1 MIKRILIAVTLLA
14 GLLQPGRGQQ
24 LLTVQDAIGLAM
36 KNNYDILISRT
47 GADIDKANNTPGNA
61 GMLPSIGVNAGD
73 AFTYSHL
80 HQEMP
85 DGSTLTKGNASTN
98 TLTADVGLDWTLFD
112 GGKMFITKKK
122 LEEIQSLGE
131 IQFKDQVMQTLYN
144 VILSYYDVVRQKQ
157 QLASI
162 NEVIKYNEE
171 RVIILQ
177 ASFNAGLVAKTDL
190 LQAQVDLNVYREN
203 AIVQETVIIATKR
216 TLNQLLSRDPD
227 SPFEVIDSI
236 DLNYIPNREELNH
249 KLYSN
254 NTQVL
259 SQQKQVDIARLT
271 VKEFV
276 AQQLPNLSFSA
287 NYSYLLGHS
296 NYGSVLNNQLLGP
309 QVGGALTIPIFY
321 QGSLR
326 RQIKTSRLG
335 LQSAGY
341 GLENIKLQVN
351 MQLQNALT
359 DYTNEMDL
367 VKLETGNLAL
377 ARENLDISMD
387 RLQLGQTTSLEVRQA
402 EDSYAQSLLRLILFK
417 YSAKVSETRLKQ
429 LISSL

>member
-61 GMLPSIGVNAGD
+61 GMLPSIGVNAAD